1 MPHCNTRR
9 RRGGYKKTS
18 KRTTRHTK
26 KTSKQTTRKN
36 KSIKRKSIKKGSYP
50 YSQYYRQGH
59 PKITNNNITPLP
71 IKYY

>member
-1 MPHCNTRR
+1 MVDT
-9 RRGGYKKTS
+9 KKHLNELPVTL
-18 KRTTRHTK
+18 K

-36 KSIKRKSIKKGSYP
+36 KSIKRKSIKKGGYP

-59 PKITNNNITPLP
+59 PKNSNNNITPLP